1 MVSVTT
7 SLIEDHKIILQALQV
22 LSEIS
27 GVDLASN
34 DLEADRVCSII
45 EKLKSFIEDFHH
57 GKEEA
62 ILFPWMISKGV
73 PDRGGPIGAM
83 MAEHIEARGYLQSMI
98 DALEDGADQVSF
110 LQFSRKYTNLM
121 AEHIRKEN
129 EVLFPM
135 AEQVFNQDEL
145 ETMQKSFSDFDEQFN
160 GIETGTDL
168 KRLLV
173 N

>member
-45 EKLKSFIEDFHH
+45 EKLKSFIEDFHQ

-98 DALEDGADQVSF
+98 DALEDGADQIGF
-110 LQFSRKYTNLM
+110 LRISRKYTNLM

-129 EVLFPM
+129 EIVFPM
-135 AEQVFNQDEL
+135 VEKVFSHDEL
-145 ETMQKSFSDFDEQFN
+145 EKIQKSFSDFNEQFK
-160 GIETGTDL
+160 GIETGMEL
-168 KRLLV
+168 KKLLV